1 MPHLNGEVSYLLKK
15 HARLFSELNAGSEVL
30 DLACGS
36 GRNGLALTEN
46 EMKVTF
52 VDNSE
57 SALAEVFT
65 KIQGK
70 NRHKHQCLRIDLE
83 DGKSSLFDT
92 RRFDAIL
99 VFNYLYRPLF
109 PKIKSAL
116 SKGGLIFY
124 ETFTTQQ
131 KLFGRPKNPNYLL
144 RDNELLENF
153 EGWEIID
160 YFQGVKLNPQRAI
173 ASLVARKP

>member
-1 MPHLNGEVSYLLKK
+1 MPHSNGEVSYLLKK
-15 HARLFSELNAGSEVL
+15 HARLFSALNEGSEVL
-30 DLACGS
+30 DLACGT

-46 EMKVTF
+46 DMKVTF
-52 VDNSE
+52 VDNNE

-65 KIQGK
+65 KIKGK

-83 DGKSSLFDT
+83 DGKLSLFDK

-99 VFNYLYRPLF
+99 VFNYLHRPLF
-109 PKIKSAL
+109 PRIKSAL
-116 SKGGLIFY
+116 PKGGLIFY
-124 ETFTTQQ
+124 ETFTTEQ
-131 KLFGRPKNPNYLL
+131 KQFGRPKNPNYLL
-144 RDNELLENF
+144 RDNELLENI

-160 YFQGVKLNPQRAI
+160 YFQAVKRNPQRAI

>member
-15 HARLFSELNAGSEVL
+15 HARLFSELIEGSEVL

-46 EMKVTF
+46 DMKVTF

-92 RRFDAIL
+92 RKFDAIL

-124 ETFTTQQ
+124 ETFTTEQ

-160 YFQGVKLNPQRAI
+160 YFQGVKLYPQRAI

>member
-15 HARLFSELNAGSEVL
+15 HARLFSKLNEGSEVL

-36 GRNGLALTEN
+36 GRNGLALTESD
-46 EMKVTF
+46 MKVTF

-70 NRHKHQCLRIDLE
+70 NRHKHQCLRVDLE

-99 VFNYLYRPLF
+99 VFNYLHRPLF

-124 ETFTTQQ
+124 ETFTTEQ

-160 YFQGVKLNPQRAI
+160 YFQGVKLYPQRAI

>member
-15 HARLFSELNAGSEVL
+15 HARLFDALNQGSEVL

-36 GRNGLALTEN
+36 GRNGLSLIESDMN
-46 EMKVTF
+46 VTF

-65 KIQGK
+65 KIQGE
-70 NRHKHQCLRIDLE
+70 NRYRHQCLRIDLE
-83 DGKSSLFDT
+83 DGKFSLFDT
-92 RRFDAIL
+92 RRFDVIL
-99 VFNYLYRPLF
+99 VFKYLHRPLF
-109 PKIKSAL
+109 PRIKSAL
-116 SKGGLIFY
+116 SQGGLIFY
-124 ETFTTQQ
+124 ETFTDEQ
-131 KLFGRPKNPNYLL
+131 KNFGRPKNPNYLL

-153 EGWEIID
+153 GDWEIID
-160 YFQGVKLNPQRAI
+160 YFQGIKLNPHRAI

>member
-1 MPHLNGEVSYLLKK
+1 MQHLNGEVSYLLKK
-15 HARLFSELNAGSEVL
+15 HARLFSELNEGSEVL

-46 EMKVTF
+46 DMKVTF

-99 VFNYLYRPLF
+99 VFNYLHRPLF

-124 ETFTTQQ
+124 ETFTTEQ

-153 EGWEIID
+153 EGWKIID
-160 YFQGVKLNPQRAI
+160 YFQGVKLYPQRAI

>member
-15 HARLFSELNAGSEVL
+15 HARLFSKLNEGSEVL

-46 EMKVTF
+46 DMKVTF

-70 NRHKHQCLRIDLE
+70 NRHKHQCLRVDLE
-83 DGKSSLFDT
+83 GGKSSLFDT

-99 VFNYLYRPLF
+99 VFNYLHRPLF

-124 ETFTTQQ
+124 ETFTTEQ

-160 YFQGVKLNPQRAI
+160 YFQGVKLYPQRAV

>member
-15 HARLFSELNAGSEVL
+15 HARLFSALNKGSEVL

-36 GRNGLALTEN
+36 GRNGLSLTGN
-46 EMKVTF
+46 DMKVTF
-52 VDNSE
+52 VDNNE

-65 KIQGK
+65 KIKGK

-83 DGKSSLFDT
+83 EGKLSLFDK

-99 VFNYLYRPLF
+99 VFNYLHRPLF
-109 PKIKSAL
+109 PRIKSAL
-116 SKGGLIFY
+116 SQRRLDFLRDFY
-124 ETFTTQQ
+124 YRTKTIWSS
-131 KLFGRPKNPNYLL
+131 KNPNYLL

-153 EGWEIID
+153 DGLGN
-160 YFQGVKLNPQRAI
+160 Y
-173 ASLVARKP
+173 

>member
-1 MPHLNGEVSYLLKK
+1 MPHSNGEVSYLLKK
-15 HARLFSELNAGSEVL
+15 HAHLFSALNKGSEVL
-30 DLACGS
+30 DLACGT
-36 GRNGLALTEN
+36 GRNGLALTGSD
-46 EMKVTF
+46 MKVTF

-57 SALAEVFT
+57 GALA
-65 KIQGK
+65 KIFAKIEGK
-70 NRHKHQCLRIDLE
+70 NRNKHQCLRIDLE
-83 DGKSSLFDT
+83 DGKFSLFDT

-99 VFNYLYRPLF
+99 VFNYLHRPLF
-109 PKIKSAL
+109 PRIKSAL

-124 ETFTTQQ
+124 ETFTTEQ

-160 YFQGVKLNPQRAI
+160 YFQGVKLYPQRAI